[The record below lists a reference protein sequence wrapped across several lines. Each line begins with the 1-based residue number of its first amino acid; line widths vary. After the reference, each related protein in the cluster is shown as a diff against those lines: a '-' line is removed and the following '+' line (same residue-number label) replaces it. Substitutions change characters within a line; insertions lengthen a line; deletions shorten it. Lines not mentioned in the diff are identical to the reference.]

1 MKKRL
6 NIQYSVEESQIGDE
20 CYRLLSNSLSRL
32 TSIAATSPKSES
44 IMNVSTIKEI
54 TGLRQ
59 ELSQVDVMLDDVNA
73 IIDGFLNYK
82 YEEQTSHTQPQA
94 QTAPAEKMEIPSFLS
109 GNAQDID
116 LNQLTDFIKQ
126 MKGTQPNNFNM
137 SEVENIGTALG
148 DAPAPE
154 LEREKIQEMSEAARS
169 VDPNS
174 VEAEELLNLFS
185 GLQASGG
192 SSIEDIGRKL
202 QGLKSRIDSSEI
214 PD

>member
-6 NIQYSVEESQIGDE
+6 NIQYSVEESQIGNE

-59 ELSQVDVMLDDVNA
+59 ELSQIDVMLDDVNA

-82 YEEQTSHTQPQA
+82 YEEQTSHTQSEV

-126 MKGTQPNNFNM
+126 MKDAQPANFDM
-137 SEVENIGTALG
+137 SEVENLSTALRG
-148 DAPAPE
+148 APGPN
-154 LEREKIQEMSEAARS
+154 LEPEKIQEMSEVART
-169 VDPNS
+169 VDPS
-174 VEAEELLNLFS
+174 SLEAEELLNLFS
-185 GLQASGG
+185 GLQAAGG
-192 SSIEDIGRKL
+192 SSIEDIGMKL
-202 QGLKSRIDSSEI
+202 QGLKSRIDSNEI

>member
-1 MKKRL
+1 
-6 NIQYSVEESQIGDE
+6 
-20 CYRLLSNSLSRL
+20 
-32 TSIAATSPKSES
+32 
-44 IMNVSTIKEI
+44 
-54 TGLRQ
+54 
-59 ELSQVDVMLDDVNA
+59 
-73 IIDGFLNYK
+73 
-82 YEEQTSHTQPQA
+82 
-94 QTAPAEKMEIPSFLS
+94 
-109 GNAQDID
+109 
-116 LNQLTDFIKQ
+116 

>member
-20 CYRLLSNSLSRL
+20 CYRLSRL